1 MDSEGSVGGSGS
13 PTYQRGDP
21 PPTSQRRQSSAA
33 RRQSP
38 TGIEQARAFLQQFYN
53 LKSTATNYDLEKVF
67 VCKISEIEWLVLCH
81 EFNLDDERRQ
91 AWPRFSFNSHTSTL
105 KIYAMQS
112 CFHDG
117 VITFLRDHFI
127 ILFHRVLPQ
136 QLRKRVKIH
145 TTVEEEVFEAEYEGS
160 FKIPDLGI
168 SLRKND
174 SPERELQWVLEVGFS
189 ETYEDLQEDMRLWL
203 TGQPTCSMA
212 VLINITE
219 SPAYRCP
226 LDFDL
231 DICDELNI
239 PRDSPRQ
246 IKEGDFSL
254 QGDYGPV
261 EFKGYQWVGQI
272 SEVYLE
278 TWTRNPR
285 TGQPRRRG
293 GRMSLLPPANESP
306 QFRLSDLVPVDD
318 PQMTTVDWEE
328 LQTELK
334 DCLQLQ
340 AAKRCRAW
348 IKECRKRAGLED
360 GEFDGAS

>member
-13 PTYQRGDP
+13 PKYQRHDP
-21 PPTSQRRQSSAA
+21 PPTSRRRQSAAA

-53 LKSTATNYDLEKVF
+53 SKSTATEYDLEKVF

-81 EFNLDDERRQ
+81 EYNLDDERRQ
-91 AWPRFSFNSHTSTL
+91 VWPRFSFNSHTSTL

-112 CFHDG
+112 WLHES
-117 VITFLRDHFI
+117 IIAFLHDHFI
-127 ILFHRVLPQ
+127 ILFNRVLPQ

-145 TTVEEEVFEAEYEGS
+145 TSVEEDVFKAEHLGS
-160 FKIPDLGI
+160 SKIPDMGI

-174 SPERELQWVLEVGFS
+174 SPKRELQWALEVGFS

-203 TGQPTCSMA
+203 TGHPTCSMV
-212 VLINITE
+212 VLIKITE

-226 LDFDL
+226 LPFDL
-231 DICDELNI
+231 DTCDELNI
-239 PRDSPRQ
+239 ARDSPDQ
-246 IKEGDFSL
+246 IEEGDFSL
-254 QGDYGPV
+254 QGEYGPV

-278 TWTRNPR
+278 AWTRNPR
-285 TGQPRRRG
+285 TGRPRRRG
-293 GRMSLLPPANESP
+293 GRMSILPPANESP
-306 QFRLSDLVPVDD
+306 QFRLADLVPVDD
-318 PQMTTVDWEE
+318 PQMTSLDWEE
-328 LQTELK
+328 LRTELK
-334 DCLQLQ
+334 DCLRLQ
-340 AAKRCRAW
+340 AVKRCRAW
-348 IKECRKRAGLED
+348 IKECIKRAGLDD

>member
-13 PTYQRGDP
+13 PTYHRSDYP
-21 PPTSQRRQSSAA
+21 TTSQRRQSSAA

-105 KIYAMQS
+105 KIYATQS

-254 QGDYGPV
+254 QGEYGPV

-318 PQMTTVDWEE
+318 PQMTSVDWEE

-348 IKECRKRAGLED
+348 IKESRKRAGLDD